1 MKVIKYLPILAVC
14 FMATGCNS
22 KKEAVLTSGIDLANL
37 DTTAVPGTS
46 FYQYACGGWV
56 KNHPLTDEYSRFG
69 SFDMLREKSRE
80 QLKELIAELASS
92 KNNEP
97 GSAAQKVGD
106 LYNIAMDSVK
116 LNKDGFAPIKVE
128 IDAIDA
134 LKDKA
139 DIYTYI
145 AEIQK
150 KGIRPYFTLYV
161 SADDMNSSMNM
172 VQTHQG
178 GLGMGQRDYY
188 LENDEQTTK
197 IRNAYKAHI
206 VKMFMLSGYDEAK
219 AQKAA
224 TAVMNIETRLAKAAR
239 SQVELRDPHANYN
252 KMDIKTLESKYP
264 TFQWGAY
271 LAASGLKDIKDVNVG
286 QPSAMKEVAD
296 VIDGVPLDDQKLY
309 LQWNLINSAAS
320 FLSDSLVAQD
330 FEFYGKTMSGKKEM
344 QPRWKRAVSTVDG
357 SLGEV
362 VGQMYVEKYFPAAAK
377 ERMVTLVKNLQT
389 SLGERIQGLNWMSES
404 TKVKAQEKLAAFHVK
419 IGYPDKWKDYSAL
432 EIKNDSYWANIERA
446 SQWDYNYMIAKADKP
461 VDKDEWLMTPQTVNA
476 YYNPT
481 TNEICFPAAI
491 LQAPFFDMNADDAMN
506 YGAIG
511 VVIGHEMTHG
521 FDDQGRQYD
530 KDGNLKD
537 WWTEEDAKKFEER
550 AQVMVNY
557 FDSIEVAPGVHAN
570 GSLTLGE
577 NIADHGGL
585 QVSYQAFKKAME
597 KSPLNVVD
605 GFTPEQRFFL
615 AYANVWAGNIRSE
628 EILRLTKLD
637 PHSLGKW
644 RVDGALP
651 HIENWY
657 EAFHI
662 TEQDPMFVAKDKRV
676 SIW

>member
-1 MKVIKYLPILAVC
+1 MINYYVCNMKVTKYLPILAVC
-14 FMATGCNS
+14 LMTTGCNS

-37 DTTAVPGTS
+37 DTMAMPGTS
-46 FYQYACGGWV
+46 FYQYACGG
-56 KNHPLTDEYSRFG
+56 T
-69 SFDMLREKSRE
+69 FDMLRENSRE
-80 QLKELIAELASS
+80 QLKTLIAELAA
-92 KNNEP
+92 KKDNAP

-116 LNKDGFAPIKVE
+116 LNQEGVAPIKAE
-128 IDAIDA
+128 LEAIDA
-134 LKDKA
+134 LQDKGE
-139 DIYTYI
+139 IYTYI

-150 KGIRPYFTLYV
+150 KGINPYFSLYIG
-161 SADDMNSSMNM
+161 ADDMNSSMNL
-172 VQTHQG
+172 VQTYQG
-178 GLGMGQRDYY
+178 GIGMGQRDYY
-188 LENDEQTTK
+188 LENDEQTK
-197 IRNAYKAHI
+197 NIRDKYQEHI
-206 VKMFMLSGYDEAK
+206 AKMFQLAGYDEAA
-219 AQKAA
+219 AQKAVK
-224 TAVMNIETRLAKAAR
+224 AVMNIETRLAKSAR

-252 KMDIKTLESKYP
+252 KMDMETLKKNFP
-264 TFQWGAY
+264 TFAWDVY
-271 LAASGLKDIKDVNVG
+271 FTTSGLNDLKEVNVG
-286 QPSAMKEVAD
+286 QPAAMKEVAD
-296 VIDGVPLDDQKLY
+296 VINTVSLDEQKLY

-320 FLSDSLVAQD
+320 YLSDDFVAQD
-330 FEFYGKTMSGKKEM
+330 FDFYGKTMSGKKEM

-357 SLGEV
+357 ALGEV

-389 SLGERIQGLNWMSES
+389 SLGERINALEWMSEP
-404 TKVKAQEKLAAFHVK
+404 TKAKAQEKLATFHVK
-419 IGYPDKWKDYSAL
+419 IGYPDTWKDYSAL
-432 EIKNDSYWANIERA
+432 DIKNDSYWANIERA
-446 SQWDYNYMIAKADKP
+446 NEWGYAEMISKAGKP

-491 LQAPFFDMNADDAMN
+491 LQPPFFDMNADDAMN

-550 AQVMVNY
+550 AQVMVNF

-585 QVSYQAFKKAME
+585 QVSYHAFKKAME
-597 KSPLNVVD
+597 TAPLEVVD

-615 AYANVWAGNIRSE
+615 AYANVWAGNIRPE

-651 HIENWY
+651 HIANWY
-657 EAFHI
+657 EAFNI
-662 TEQDPMFVAKDKRV
+662 TEQDSMFVPKEKRV